1 LEICGDEPA
10 LSKLTSMKPVTF
22 LWECIL
28 YVKGKVAQHIV
39 LSPKAGFQLYLLDMI
54 LPFG

>member
-1 LEICGDEPA
+1 MRLII
-10 LSKLTSMKPVTF
+10 L

-39 LSPKAGFQLYLLDMI
+39 LSPKAGFKLYLLNMI
-54 LPFG
+54 LASG